1 MAQQPQ
7 LIIFSPGYWVNTEIN
22 HDFHHII
29 MKKVQ
34 LNNDQFIQYTRHNT
48 PYPYDPTIEQKI
60 LYDDDGIV
68 YLFFG
73 MTKAQI
79 LALQTKGIHDQGVTD
94 HGLRL
99 NDITFNI
106 THNGEPRQLNVW
118 KCVKALNNNKTL
130 YTPDLL
136 RLLYTGHDIYEDQD
150 INQYYTVDTGGDIL
164 LKSKEFTLP
173 QDGDRNARTLHI
185 NILHSQAT
193 LGDSASKT
201 LPDSKKYTKSRQNYK
216 IHSWQYTKQ
225 LQFNHNDTPVMSR
238 FISNYNISCG
248 YGNRYKV
255 TQTWRLGNETHYYT
269 ADANNDNN
277 ITTTTAEINEILP
290 EVLRKRLTIGDL
302 DDRIWN
308 KTCNFNK
315 NGPDNIRSTLNKR
328 DALSLSFQKKRS
340 GDHLQALM
348 AFRCGNNNNN
358 NDQVIDI
365 QNWTL
370 VNSSDNDYKQAIISG
385 NINDLTRIKEQRLQ
399 FNRDENYV
407 VTYDWVLLCYVL
419 YLGENALFQN
429 KNTGTTFKFKSVPA
443 VPEQNQPPEDLND
456 TEIQQQNIMLQGIGL
471 LSGLVKKMF
480 GY

>member
-1 MAQQPQ
+1 MAQQPPQ

-34 LNNDQFIQYTRHNT
+34 LNNDQFMRYTRQNT
-48 PYPYDPTIEQKI
+48 PYPLLEEKI

-79 LALQTKGIHDQGVTD
+79 LALQPIQNQGATD

-99 NDITFNI
+99 DNITFNI
-106 THNGEPRQLNVW
+106 THNGQPRVLNVW
-118 KCVKALNNNKTL
+118 KCVKALNNNGKAMYTL
-130 YTPDLL
+130 DLL
-136 RLLYTGHDIYEDQD
+136 RLLYTGHDIYGGQD

-164 LKSKEFTLP
+164 LKSKNFTLP
-173 QDGDRNARTLHI
+173 QVHGQQARILHI

-201 LPDSKKYTKSRQNYK
+201 LPDSKKYNKSGERFQ
-216 IHSWQYTKQ
+216 IHSWQYTRQ
-225 LQFNHNDTPVMSR
+225 LHFNHNDDPVMSR
-238 FISNYNISCG
+238 FISDYDISCG
-248 YGNRYKV
+248 YGVRNKV
-255 TQTWRLGNETHYYT
+255 TQTWRLGGNPHYYT

-277 ITTTTAEINEILP
+277 ITTTTAQINEILP
-290 EVLRKRLTIGDL
+290 EVLRKRLTTGDL
-302 DDRIWN
+302 DDHIWN
-308 KTCNFNK
+308 KTCDFNK
-315 NGPDNIRSTLNKR
+315 SGPDNARSTLNKR

-358 NDQVIDI
+358 NDEVRNI

-370 VNSSDNDYKQAIISG
+370 VNSSNNDYKQAIFNG
-385 NINDLTRIKEQRLQ
+385 DPVPLNQIKERHLQ
-399 FNRDENYV
+399 FNNDENDENYI

-419 YLGENALFQN
+419 YLGENAVFQN
-429 KNTGTTFKFKSVPA
+429 KNTGTTIKFKSAP
-443 VPEQNQPPEDLND
+443 NQPLEQADD
-456 TEIQQQNIMLQGIGL
+456 EEIQRDNIILQGIYILAGV
-471 LSGLVKKMF
+471 VKKMF
-480 GY
+480 GF